1 CWSHARRKFV
11 DALEHQPE
19 ETTPV
24 VNELRKLYLVERH
37 AREEGLTTDQRRQ
50 LRQQI
55 SLPILTALHPML
67 ESAKAKVLPQS
78 PLGKAARYCLAE
90 WAALNRYLV
99 DGRLEIDNNLTEN
112 AIRPSAV
119 GKKNW
124 LFIGHPEA
132 GWRSAVIY
140 SIVVS
145 CRRRG
150 IDPWDYLRDVLT
162 RLPAMK
168 HSEIS
173 GLLPANWKPC

>member
-1 CWSHARRKFV
+1 M
-11 DALEHQPE
+11 
-19 ETTPV
+19 
-24 VNELRKLYLVERH
+24 VERH
-37 AREEGLTTDQRRQ
+37 ARDECLRAQQRHH
-50 LRQQI
+50 LRQEI
-55 SLPILTALHPML
+55 SLPILTSLRPML
-67 ESAKAKVLPQS
+67 QNIQARVLPQS

-90 WAALNRYLV
+90 WEALNCYLK

-124 LFIGHPEA
+124 LFIGHPDA

-150 IDPWDYLRDVLT
+150 LEPWEYLRDVLS

-168 HSEIS
+168 QSELPS
-173 GLLPANWKPC
+173 LLPANWKPL

>member
-1 CWSHARRKFV
+1 MTALRP
-11 DALEHQPE
+11 ALEA
-19 ETTPV
+19 
-24 VNELRKLYLVERH
+24 LR
-37 AREEGLTTDQRRQ
+37 D
-50 LRQQI
+50 
-55 SLPILTALHPML
+55 
-67 ESAKAKVLPQS
+67 KVLPQS
-78 PLGKAARYCLAE
+78 PLGKAARYCLSE
-90 WAALNRYLV
+90 WSALSRYLV

-150 IDPWDYLRDVLT
+150 IEPWDYLRDVLT
-162 RLPAMK
+162 RLPALK
-168 HSEIS
+168 QADLASV
-173 GLLPANWKPC
+173 LPADSKPA

>member
-1 CWSHARRKFV
+1 
-11 DALEHQPE
+11 
-19 ETTPV
+19 
-24 VNELRKLYLVERH
+24 
-37 AREEGLTTDQRRQ
+37 
-50 LRQQI
+50 
-55 SLPILTALHPML
+55 
-67 ESAKAKVLPQS
+67 
-78 PLGKAARYCLAE
+78 
-90 WAALNRYLV
+90 LNRYLV

-124 LFIGHPEA
+124 LFIGHPDA

-145 CRRRG
+145 CQRRG
-150 IDPWDYLRDVLT
+150 IEPWDYLRDVLT